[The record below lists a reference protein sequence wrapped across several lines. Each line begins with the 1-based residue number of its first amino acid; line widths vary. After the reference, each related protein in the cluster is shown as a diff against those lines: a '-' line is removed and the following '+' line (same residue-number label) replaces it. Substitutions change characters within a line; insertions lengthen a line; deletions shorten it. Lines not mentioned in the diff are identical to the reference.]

1 MKYLVNL
8 NKINSKAHLWDE
20 GDTWCK
26 MLSTGGLNKKK
37 YKVTDLSMNKDVCS
51 LCEAAWKN
59 FNECT
64 RDAYFEREL

>member
-1 MKYLVNL
+1 VC
-8 NKINSKAHLWDE
+8 S
-20 GDTWCK
+20 
-26 MLSTGGLNKKK
+26 S
-37 YKVTDLSMNKDVCS
+37 DLVCS